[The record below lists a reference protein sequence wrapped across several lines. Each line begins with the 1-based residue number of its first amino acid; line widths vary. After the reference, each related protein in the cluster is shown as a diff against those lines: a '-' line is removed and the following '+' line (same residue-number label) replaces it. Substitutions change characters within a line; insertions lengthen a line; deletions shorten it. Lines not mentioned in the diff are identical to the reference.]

1 MSKSRLKLLI
11 LDASEV
17 IHLHEFGLWSRLIDL
32 CDVHLARTVVD
43 FEASFFEKDGDSH
56 PIDLSADVAEGRVRV
71 FEVSLRDITRFQDR
85 FDPVYVEALDPGES
99 EALAYLAQSSESFLI
114 SSGDAI
120 VYRVLGRLGLGDQG
134 LSLEEVLQKIGRGR
148 SQLPWACQKRFRE
161 KYTKEGEIDAIQGKG
176 LKRSK

>member
-1 MSKSRLKLLI
+1 MPKSRLKLLI

-17 IHLHEFGLWSRLIDL
+17 IHLHEFGLWSPLIGL

-43 FEASFFEKDGDSH
+43 FEANFFEKDGDSH
-56 PIDLSADVAEGRVRV
+56 PIDLSDDIAERRVRV
-71 FEVSLRDITRFQDR
+71 FEVSLQEIARFRDC
-85 FDPVYVEALDPGES
+85 FDPVYVETLDPGEA
-99 EALAYLAQSSESFLI
+99 EALAHLVQSSESFLI

-134 LSLEEVLQKIGRGR
+134 LSLEEVLRKIGLGR